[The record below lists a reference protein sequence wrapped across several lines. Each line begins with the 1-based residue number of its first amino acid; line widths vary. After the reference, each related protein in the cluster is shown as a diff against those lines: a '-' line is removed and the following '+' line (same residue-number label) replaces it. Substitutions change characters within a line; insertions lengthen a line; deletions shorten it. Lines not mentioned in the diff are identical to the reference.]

1 MNPLLIYMV
10 KSALCISVFYIV
22 YATMLSRDTMY
33 GRNRVFILVS
43 VISAI
48 ILPFITI
55 ETSKPVGTLFF
66 GKMLSEVLITG
77 SSATSET
84 AMSFAIGWPHLILV
98 IYITG
103 VLLFITRLI
112 FNLGRLYLL
121 IKNNREAETNI
132 IWFRGL
138 NTAGFSAV
146 NYIFINS
153 GLSGKD
159 AEEVLRHENKHL
171 EHFHSYDILFMEIIK
186 SLQWF
191 NPFIYLFDRSLRAV
205 HEYQADEGCLK
216 SGMPVL
222 SYQQLLMNQVFKARA
237 FTFTNSFSNPTLIK
251 KRMIMMTKKRSRMLA
266 NLKILMV
273 MPVIAVL
280 LIAFSSC
287 KDKQQSKEA
296 AGEEIVSPPPSPPP
310 VTDGE
315 KKVEAGMPVPADAPP
330 PPPPPSSKYE
340 VANGDT
346 TWVVVDEMPVFKKG
360 GIETLLKFLRD
371 NTNYPE
377 KAKEE
382 NIQGRVVVNFVV
394 KTDGSVDQVKILKG
408 VDPELDA
415 EALRVV
421 KSLPAFEKP
430 GIEKGRPVAVWFNVP
445 IIFAL
450 Q

>member
-55 ETSKPVGTLFF
+55 ETSKSVGTLFF

-77 SSATSET
+77 SSSASET
-84 AMSFAIGWPHLILV
+84 GMSFAIGWPHLILV

-121 IKNNREAETNI
+121 IKKNREAETNI
-132 IWFRGL
+132 IRFRGL

-222 SYQQLLMNQVFKARA
+222 SYQQLLMNQIFKARA

-296 AGEEIVSPPPSPPP
+296 AGEEIVSPPP
-310 VTDGE
+310 
-315 KKVEAGMPVPADAPP
+315 PP

-346 TWVVVDEMPVFKKG
+346 TWVVVDEMPVFREG

-382 NIQGRVVVNFVV
+382 DIQGRVVVNFVV
-394 KTDGSVDQVKILKG
+394 KTDGSIDQVKILKG

-445 IIFAL
+445 ITFAL
-450 Q
+450 K